1 MEKKRDRRLVLAALL
16 SAALFVG
23 GLAGCRT
30 APAQEE
36 SSAPVQTEAVYPEG
50 TKMGDVDISGMT
62 LEKAVAACR
71 AALSEKYAGL
81 TVTLSAGEEKIEVSG
96 EDVEIIDILD
106 NALQSILRDQKAG
119 EHELAYTL
127 KLPALEEELTARSA
141 EFNVECKDAAV
152 ESYDYDKGEFVFT
165 ESVDGKTLDVQ
176 KTVEAVCAQFQKGVS
191 GTVQAVMETI
201 PAKVTTAQL
210 KKDFVKIADFE
221 TVSTNT
227 ENGNH
232 NMGLALS
239 RVDGTVLEPGETFSY
254 EDTVGDSTNASTGFL
269 PAGGLSGGALV
280 DMYGGGICQ
289 ASSTIYGAALRAG
302 MTITDREC
310 HSSPSSYVPIGLD
323 ATVSYNELDFQFRND
338 LDTAV
343 YIMAWMDGVTLHV
356 QFYGR
361 QPEEWDSIE
370 VYSEETG
377 SIPPLDTVEYVTDY
391 NLKKGEKVLSTS
403 GNWGYTAE
411 AWRDYIKDGEVVKT
425 EELPSSYYGASG
437 KIYRIGPGTDVNEN
451 PTPKPA
457 ATAEPTAKPT
467 AKPTEQPTA
476 APTAVPATPEPT
488 PPPEPTPAPPPT
500 PAPTPAPAPSPHPE
514 PAITESSAA
523 EAPAAG

>member
-1 MEKKRDRRLVLAALL
+1 MRKGRDRKHLLAVILSALL
-16 SAALFVG
+16 LVCGF
-23 GLAGCRT
+23 AGCRM
-30 APAQEE
+30 APEEEE

-50 TKMGDVDISGMT
+50 TKMGDVNISGMT
-62 LEKAVAACR
+62 FEKAVSACR
-71 AALSEKYAGL
+71 AAISEKYAGL
-81 TVTLSAGEEKIEVSG
+81 TVTLSVGEEKIEVAG
-96 EDVEIIDILD
+96 RDIETVDILD
-106 NALQSILRDQKAG
+106 IALQSILRDQKAG

-141 EFNVECKDAAV
+141 EFNVEGKDATV

-165 ESVDGKTLDVQ
+165 ESVDGKALDVQ
-176 KTVEAVCAQFQKGVS
+176 KTIEAVQKQFRKGVS
-191 GTVQAVMETI
+191 GTVQAVMKTT

-210 KKDFVKIADFE
+210 KKDFVKISAFE

-227 ENGNH
+227 ANGNH

-269 PAGGLSGGALV
+269 PAGGLSNGALV

-323 ATVSYNELDFQFRND
+323 ATVSYRELDFQFRND

-361 QPEEWDSIE
+361 QPKDWDSIE

-391 NLKKGEKVLSTS
+391 NLEKGEKVLSTS
-403 GNWGYTAE
+403 GNWGYTAA

-437 KIYRIGPGTDVNEN
+437 KIYRIGPGTDVNAN
-451 PTPKPA
+451 PTPKPT
-457 ATAEPTAKPT
+457 ATAEPTANPTTAPT
-467 AKPTEQPTA
+467 AAPEPTTAPTPVPTPVPTEAPTPDPTA
-476 APTAVPATPEPT
+476 APTPVQEAPAT
-488 PPPEPTPAPPPT
+488 
-500 PAPTPAPAPSPHPE
+500 
-514 PAITESSAA
+514 
-523 EAPAAG
+523 EAPAAEAVTG